1 MVTTNTTY
9 KKDILNEFISKL
21 HRYRWFIF
29 GAIAITIVSTIIGSL
44 INPIFYGWYR
54 ETTTVMYLGSTAV
67 LYFPLIIGAI
77 LMLIMN
83 MPSEQRYQS
92 THTRGRLT
100 PMLTNSAFSIIL
112 SVTFALILTFTP
124 AFMAICGVLG
134 AITSNGYYDNVLL
147 SATELLLDFGINLL
161 LTIMI
166 FGTINKVMYYLK
178 TKPLLLVYWAIA
190 LGAGIG
196 LSFIIYYMMRYFG
209 SNIQPNA
216 TTTLIF
222 MTVTMLVYEIP
233 NIIIRYFAIKKGDIT
248 R

>member
-1 MVTTNTTY
+1 MFTTNTTY

-21 HRYRWFIF
+21 HRYRWFIL
-29 GAIAITIVSTIIGSL
+29 GAIALAIVSSVIGSL
-44 INPIFYGWYR
+44 ISHITYDSSR
-54 ETTTVMYLGSTAV
+54 DTARVMYLGNVSTI
-67 LYFPLIIGAI
+67 YFPLIIGAI

-92 THTRGRLT
+92 THTHGRLT

-112 SVTFALILTFTP
+112 AVTFALILTFTP

-134 AITSNGYYDNVLL
+134 AITSKGYYDNVLL
-147 SATELLLDFGINLL
+147 SATELLIDFGINLL

-178 TKPLLLVYWAIA
+178 TKPLLLIFWAIA

-196 LSFIIYYMMRYFG
+196 LSFLIYYMLRYFDL
-209 SNIQPNA
+209 IQPSI

-222 MTVTMLVYEIP
+222 MTVTMLVYEIS
-233 NIIIRYFAIKKGDIT
+233 NIIIRYFAIKKGDIS